1 MKNQKNCNEAKKKL
15 MNKEHRLW
23 LKKNL
28 KKKLLEEWRLKEEV
42 EAKKNGSWTRRVRN
56 N

>member
-1 MKNQKNCNEAKKKL
+1 MIKK
-15 MNKEHRLW
+15 EFE
-23 LKKNL
+23 
-28 KKKLLEEWRLKEEV
+28 KKLLEEWRLKEEV